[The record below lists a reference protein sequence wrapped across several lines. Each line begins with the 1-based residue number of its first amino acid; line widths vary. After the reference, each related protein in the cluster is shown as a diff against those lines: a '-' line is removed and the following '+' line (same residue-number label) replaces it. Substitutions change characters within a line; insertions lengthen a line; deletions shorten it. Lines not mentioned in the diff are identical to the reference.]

1 MWKLHDDTKCG
12 CVDKRRPETLADNPD
27 SPVLV
32 RGPGSGRTYIA
43 VLDTL
48 NKWCAFREDGGEWV
62 QPGCVDSLG
71 GWDILHDDSVTITVD
86 GRVRW

>member
-32 RGPGSGRTYIA
+32 ECGGTRCIA
-43 VLDTL
+43 VRGDAVRGDRGWFVF
-48 NKWCAFREDGGEWV
+48 KIDGAWAKLSGNDAMWT
-62 QPGCVDSLG
+62 
-71 GWDILHDDSVTITVD
+71 ILHDDSATITVD
-86 GRVRW
+86 GKVRG